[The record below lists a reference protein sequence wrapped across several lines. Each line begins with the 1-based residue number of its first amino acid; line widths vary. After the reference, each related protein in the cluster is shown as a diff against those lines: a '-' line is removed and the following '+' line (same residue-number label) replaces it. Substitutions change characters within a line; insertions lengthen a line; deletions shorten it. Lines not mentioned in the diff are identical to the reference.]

1 MGHAKTN
8 SIWFMEM
15 FVADSKTSGK
25 YLGMMLSKLWIAF
38 HTAFRGCI
46 NSLCV
51 GQKSVLT

>member
-25 YLGMMLSKLWIAF
+25 YLG
-38 HTAFRGCI
+38 HDVVQVVD
-46 NSLCV
+46 SLPYSIP
-51 GQKSVLT
+51 GMHQ